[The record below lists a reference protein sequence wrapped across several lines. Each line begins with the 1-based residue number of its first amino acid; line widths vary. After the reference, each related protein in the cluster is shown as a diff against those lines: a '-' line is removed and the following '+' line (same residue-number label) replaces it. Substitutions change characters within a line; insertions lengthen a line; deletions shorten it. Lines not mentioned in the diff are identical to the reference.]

1 MQNQTVKNPP
11 QTKRTK
17 FGNTDNVKRLKCTL
31 KYGVYK

>member
-17 FGNTDNVKRLKCTL
+17 FGNTDNVKAYMYFEVWGL
-31 KYGVYK
+31 